1 MPTPY
6 PDPIPQIAK
15 VIIDEVEKHFPGL
28 TKRNLDSHGFPSP
41 DGGSPAQ
48 DRAEFCVY
56 IELMKAGAWNHLL
69 GVKNENLHENG

>member
-15 VIIDEVEKHFPGL
+15 VLLDEIEKHFPDL
-28 TKRNLDSHGFPSP
+28 LKRKYDNHGFP
-41 DGGSPAQ
+41 DKEGCPAQ
-48 DRAEFCVY
+48 TRAEFCVY

-69 GVKNENLHENG
+69 GVTDENLHENG